1 MNVIVGALSLGT
13 ISSVI
18 NSISTMSMNIYSLS
32 TNIKLS
38 KNIYHK
44 DVRDI
49 LIKTDL
55 AATIKL
61 LQNII
66 IDIPQYYDDN
76 SSVII
81 ALKNVQEINI
91 EIEKE
96 LRMINQKM
104 QYNNNIYLMKNFRS
118 YDFKNELSSLE
129 TYISVL
135 EKRRDNLFKTLDLFK
150 NTIKNAV
157 PNQKLLT
164 IANIDEQIFEIDD
177 NAVIL

>member
-13 ISSVI
+13 ISTII
-18 NSISTMSMNIYSLS
+18 NSISSMSMNIYSLS

-44 DVRDI
+44 DVREI

-66 IDIPQYYDDN
+66 VDIPQYYDDN
-76 SSVII
+76 SSVIT
-81 ALKNVQEINI
+81 ALQNVQDII
-91 EIEKE
+91 IDIEKE
-96 LRMINQKM
+96 LRIINQKM
-104 QYNNNIYLMKNFRS
+104 QYNNNIYLMKNLRS
-118 YDFKNELSSLE
+118 YDFKSELTNLE
-129 TYISVL
+129 TYINVL
-135 EKRRDNLFKTLDLFK
+135 EKRRDNLFKTLELFK
-150 NTIKNAV
+150 NTVKNPV
-157 PNQKLLT
+157 PNKKLLT

-177 NAVIL
+177 NAVVL

>member
-13 ISSVI
+13 ISTVI

-44 DVRDI
+44 DVRDM

-81 ALKNVQEINI
+81 ALKNVQEIII

-104 QYNNNIYLMKNFRS
+104 HYNNNIYLMKNFRS
-118 YDFKNELSSLE
+118 YDFKNELGSLE
-129 TYISVL
+129 TYINVL

-150 NTIKNAV
+150 NTIKNQV

>member
-1 MNVIVGALSLGT
+1 MNVIIGALSLGT
-13 ISSVI
+13 ISTVI

-81 ALKNVQEINI
+81 ALKNVQEIII

-129 TYISVL
+129 TYINVL

>member
-1 MNVIVGALSLGT
+1 MNVIIGALSLGT
-13 ISSVI
+13 ISTII
-18 NSISTMSMNIYSLS
+18 NSISSMSMNIYSLS

-44 DVRDI
+44 DVRNI

-66 IDIPQYYDDN
+66 VDIPQYYDDN
-76 SSVII
+76 SSVIT
-81 ALKNVQEINI
+81 ALQNVQEII
-91 EIEKE
+91 IDIEKE

-104 QYNNNIYLMKNFRS
+104 QYNNNIYLMKNLRS
-118 YDFKNELSSLE
+118 YDFKSELTNLE
-129 TYISVL
+129 TYINVL
-135 EKRRDNLFKTLDLFK
+135 EKRRDNLFKTLELFK
-150 NTIKNAV
+150 NTVKNPI

-164 IANIDEQIFEIDD
+164 IANIDNQIFEIDD
-177 NAVIL
+177 NVIVL

>member
-44 DVRDI
+44 DVRDK

-81 ALKNVQEINI
+81 ALKNVQEIII

-129 TYISVL
+129 TYINVL

>member
-13 ISSVI
+13 ISTVI
-18 NSISTMSMNIYSLS
+18 NSISTLSMNIYSLS

-66 IDIPQYYDDN
+66 VDIPQYYDDN

-81 ALKNVQEINI
+81 ALKNVQEII
-91 EIEKE
+91 IDIEKE
-96 LRMINQKM
+96 LRLINQKM

-118 YDFKNELSSLE
+118 YDFRSELGSLE
-129 TYISVL
+129 MYVNIL
-135 EKRRDNLFKTLDLFK
+135 EKRRDNLFKTLELFK
-150 NTIKNAV
+150 NTVKNPV

-177 NAVIL
+177 NAILL

>member
-44 DVRDI
+44 DVRDM

-81 ALKNVQEINI
+81 ALKNVQEIII

-118 YDFKNELSSLE
+118 YDFRSELNSLE
-129 TYISVL
+129 TYINVL
-135 EKRRDNLFKTLDLFK
+135 EKRRDNLFKTLELFK
-150 NTIKNAV
+150 NTIKNPV

-164 IANIDEQIFEIDD
+164 IANIDEKIFEIDD
-177 NAVIL
+177 NTVIL

>member
-44 DVRDI
+44 DVRDM

-81 ALKNVQEINI
+81 ALKNVQEIII

-104 QYNNNIYLMKNFRS
+104 QYNNNIYLMKI
-118 YDFKNELSSLE
+118 YM
-129 TYISVL
+129 
-135 EKRRDNLFKTLDLFK
+135 
-150 NTIKNAV
+150 
-157 PNQKLLT
+157 
-164 IANIDEQIFEIDD
+164 
-177 NAVIL
+177 